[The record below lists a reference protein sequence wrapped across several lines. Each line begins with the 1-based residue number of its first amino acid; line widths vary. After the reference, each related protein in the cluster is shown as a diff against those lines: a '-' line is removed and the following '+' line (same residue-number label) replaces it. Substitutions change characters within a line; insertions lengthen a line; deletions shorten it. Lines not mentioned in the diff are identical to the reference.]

1 MIHKQKAPEDSEN
14 ELPGFF
20 CPKYLAAECVQ
31 TVTNSNKDNRKVTKN
46 HKNGRF

>member
-1 MIHKQKAPEDSEN
+1 MSFRD
-14 ELPGFF
+14 FF
-20 CPKYLAAECVQ
+20 CSKYLAAECAQ